1 MAPSSAQST
10 DVVVPTEPR
19 ISTPVSG
26 SPMFPT
32 LSFSNNTVTTS
43 SMRKGQTTQP
53 GDQATQSEEPTTTT
67 TLTGISSVFVTV
79 PGSGTD
85 SPTVSPLPVATGG
98 RSINPPNV
106 DDYSYLG
113 CFGSQTGFQ
122 TFNLAAD
129 SDDMTIERCIDAC
142 DGLTYIGL
150 FER

>member
-1 MAPSSAQST
+1 
-10 DVVVPTEPR
+10 
-19 ISTPVSG
+19 
-26 SPMFPT
+26 MFPT